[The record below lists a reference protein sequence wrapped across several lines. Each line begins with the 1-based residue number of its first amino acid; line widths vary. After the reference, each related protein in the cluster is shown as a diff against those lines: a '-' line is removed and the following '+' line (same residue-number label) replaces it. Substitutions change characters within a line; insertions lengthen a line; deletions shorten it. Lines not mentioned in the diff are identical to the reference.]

1 ADMNNVSD
9 GPLAGAITAA
19 LFLERF
25 VEPGVPW
32 AHVDMMAWNRENRP
46 GRPRGGEAQFIRGA
60 MAMLRRRYAA

>member
-1 ADMNNVSD
+1 MVSD
-9 GPLAGAITAA
+9 GPLAGAVTAA

-25 VEPGVPW
+25 IEPGTPW

-60 MAMLRRRYAA
+60 MAMLRRRYGE